1 MEPNENR
8 DPWERQGI
16 ESVTGQPGV
25 PDWTKL
31 SPIGVVAFGA
41 GRQPVERLLALQG
54 AIARGVDFIASTPW
68 PAISAAGRTAV
79 TLARDFAR
87 RCLGVSASKPFTGQH
102 P

>member
-1 MEPNENR
+1 MEPNQNS

-16 ESVTGQPGV
+16 ESVTGQPGIS
-25 PDWTKL
+25 DWTRL
-31 SPIGVVAFGA
+31 SAFSVVVFGA

-54 AIARGVDFIASTPW
+54 AIARGVDFINSVPW
-68 PAISAAGRTAV
+68 PAISAAGRTAL

-87 RCLGVSASKPFTGQH
+87 RRLGVSPSKPFPGQH